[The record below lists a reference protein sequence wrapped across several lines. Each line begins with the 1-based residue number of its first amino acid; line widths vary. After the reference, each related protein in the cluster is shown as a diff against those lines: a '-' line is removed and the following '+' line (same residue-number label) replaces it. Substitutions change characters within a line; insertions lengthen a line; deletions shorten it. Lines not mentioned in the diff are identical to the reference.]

1 MKDTPKILG
10 RKIML
15 RQIILSVVVI
25 LLLPLLLVFL
35 ANLSR
40 ESPLGYFTFY
50 KNIFADIIKNPVS
63 AMLVSIAII
72 ILTYFV
78 GGRVGK
84 KIIAE
89 NNKPYPSAFS
99 GLLIIW
105 FGFYLSCILFE
116 TIIYVI
122 KYGLTMDN
130 ISHVVLS
137 WLFYGLIPFVA
148 FTLAHSSILSII
160 LSWEF
165 KKAIKKNDTHYNTNS
180 RSMP

>member
-1 MKDTPKILG
+1 
-10 RKIML
+10 ML
-15 RQIILSVVVI
+15 RQISISVVVI
-25 LLLPLLLVFL
+25 LLLPLLLVL
-35 ANLSR
+35 LSNISR
-40 ESPLGYFTFY
+40 ETPLGYFTFY
-50 KNIFADIIKNPVS
+50 KNIFADIIKNPASV
-63 AMLVSIAII
+63 MLATITII

-84 KIIAE
+84 KIISE
-89 NNKPYPSAFS
+89 NNKPYLSAFI

-116 TIIYVI
+116 TILYVT

-148 FTLAHSSILSII
+148 FALTHSSILSII

-165 KKAIKKNDTHYNTNS
+165 KKSIINDKHAL
-180 RSMP
+180 